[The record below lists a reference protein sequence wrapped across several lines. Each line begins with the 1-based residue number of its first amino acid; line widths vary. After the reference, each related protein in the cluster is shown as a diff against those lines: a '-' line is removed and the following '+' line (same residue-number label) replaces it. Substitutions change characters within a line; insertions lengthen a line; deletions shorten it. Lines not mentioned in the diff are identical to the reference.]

1 MKQTFLYTIF
11 SRDLAFKLAQKGFKC
26 YGTGVN
32 SRYSDKQV
40 YFFKNTP
47 ELHYDIYQYK
57 NNK

>member
-32 SRYSDKQV
+32 SKYSDK
-40 YFFKNTP
+40 
-47 ELHYDIYQYK
+47 
-57 NNK
+57 